1 MRSDRLEPEGRCVGR
16 TRTAV
21 RRALWLVVAC
31 VPLLA
36 GCGEEAS
43 DAFDTRTV
51 GTLED
56 VAGLAD
62 RDDLNVIFVLID
74 TLRADRMG
82 SYGYERA
89 TTPVLDYFA
98 ATGLRFAEHRAQSSW
113 TKTSMA
119 SLWTGL
125 YPQRTDVLNYADT
138 LAPAATLPAEVFER
152 AGFKTAGIW
161 RNGWVAP
168 NFGFNQGFDYYITPS
183 ARLAPSALR
192 QKAVAGRIDGTDI
205 DAIYTAIEFLRAN
218 RDQRFFLYMHLMDV
232 HQYIST
238 EDTAIFGNTYSDA
251 YDNAVRWTDEQ
262 LGQLMAELFRLS
274 LAEKT
279 LVVFASDHGEAFG
292 EHGSEGHAR
301 DVHYEVV
308 VTPFILSFPFKLTPG
323 IVVPEPTENIDVWPT
338 ILELVGLESLPEADG
353 KSRAGW
359 LIGDRTAE
367 AAPVGISHL
376 DRSWGQPKLDPNPII
391 GVQEGPYRLIHDAGD
406 PTKDRLYNVEKDRL
420 ERVDMARDGGDT
432 LAKLQD
438 RAKLYLQGKTPWEG
452 GAPEIELDDLHLRQ
466 LRALGYSIEE

>member
-1 MRSDRLEPEGRCVGR
+1 MRMRASSR
-16 TRTAV
+16 TLF
-21 RRALWLVVAC
+21 LWLSLSLSTS
-31 VPLLA
+31 LLV
-36 GCGEEAS
+36 GCGEEEAS
-43 DAFDTRTV
+43 DAFDTRPV
-51 GTLED
+51 GTLAD
-56 VAGLAD
+56 VAGLAE
-62 RDDLNVIFVLID
+62 RSDLNVVFVLID

-82 SYGYERA
+82 SYGYERE

-98 ATGLRFAEHRAQSSW
+98 AKGLRFAAHRAQSSW

-125 YPQRTDVLNYADT
+125 YPQRTDVLTYKDT
-138 LAPAATLPAEVFER
+138 MAPAATMPAEIFQA
-152 AGFKTAGIW
+152 AGFKTVGIW

-168 NFGFNQGFDYYITPS
+168 NFGFNQGFDFYITPI

-192 QKAVAGRIDGTDI
+192 QKPVAGRIDGTDI
-205 DAIYTAIEFLRAN
+205 DAIYTAVEFLRAN
-218 RDQRFFLYMHLMDV
+218 RDERFFLYMHLMDV

-238 EDTAIFGNTYSDA
+238 EETAIFGETYSDA

-262 LGQLMAELFRLS
+262 LGELMAELYRLS
-274 LAEKT
+274 LHDKT

-308 VTPFILSFPFKLTPG
+308 ATPFIVSFPFKLEPG
-323 IVVPEPTENIDVWPT
+323 IAIEQPTENVDVWPT

-359 LIGDRTAE
+359 LVGDRTAE
-367 AAPVGISHL
+367 AAPVLISHL
-376 DRSWGQPKLDPNPII
+376 DRSWGQPKMDANPTI
-391 GVQEGPYRLIHDAGD
+391 GVEQGPYRLIHDVNH
-406 PTKDRLYNVEKDRL
+406 PENDRLYHVETDRQ
-420 ERVDMARDGGDT
+420 ERTDVARDASDA

-452 GAPEIELDDLHLRQ
+452 GAPEIEIDDLHLRQ
-466 LRALGYSIEE
+466 LRALGYSIED

>member
-1 MRSDRLEPEGRCVGR
+1 VNRKRSIL
-16 TRTAV
+16 
-21 RRALWLVVAC
+21 ALLGLMFGGLA
-31 VPLLA
+31 A
-36 GCGEEAS
+36 GCGAEPAS
-43 DAFDTRTV
+43 DAFDTRPV

-62 RDDLNVIFVLID
+62 RDDLNVVFVLID
-74 TLRADRMG
+74 TLRSDRMS
-82 SYGYERA
+82 SYGYDRA

-98 ATGLRFAEHRAQSSW
+98 ARGLRFANHRAQSSW

-125 YPQRTDVLNYADT
+125 YPQRTDVLTYRDT
-138 LAPAATLPAEVFER
+138 IAAEATLPAEIFQT
-152 AGFKTAGIW
+152 AGFKTVGIW

-168 NFGFNQGFDYYITPS
+168 NFGFGRGFDFYITPS

-192 QKAVAGRIDGTDI
+192 QKPVAGRIDGTDI
-205 DAIYTAIEFLRAN
+205 DAIYTTVEFLRAN
-218 RDQRFFLYMHLMDV
+218 RDERFFLYLHLMDV

-238 EDTAIFGNTYSDA
+238 RETAIFGDGYSDA

-262 LGQLMAELFRLS
+262 LGELMAELFRLG

-308 VTPFILSFPFKLTPG
+308 ATPLIVVFPFKLDPG
-323 IVVPEPTENIDVWPT
+323 LVITQPTENVDIWPT
-338 ILELVGLESLPEADG
+338 VLDLVGLESIAEADG

-359 LIGDRTAE
+359 LVGDRIAE
-367 AAPVGISHL
+367 AEPVSISHL
-376 DRSWGQPKLDPNPII
+376 DRSWGQPKLDANPII
-391 GVQEGPYRLIHDAGD
+391 GIEQGSHRLIHEVNH
-406 PTKDRLYNVEKDRL
+406 PEKDRLYRVDSDRL
-420 ERVDMARDGGDT
+420 EQTDVALEEPGA

-438 RAKLYLQGKTPWEG
+438 RAKLYLQGTTPWEG
-452 GAPEIELDDLHLRQ
+452 GAPKIELDDLHLRQ
-466 LRALGYSIEE
+466 LRALGYSIED